1 MRRSASTDDFR
12 SGGLGVPDDPTR
24 EFEEIQEEILTK
36 KNDILR
42 KRETARAKSK
52 GA

>member
-1 MRRSASTDDFR
+1 MHKSSSTEDFR

-24 EFEEIQEEILTK
+24 EIEEMQGELLAK
-36 KNDILR
+36 RKDILR
-42 KRETARAKSK
+42 RRETARAKAK